1 MVQEV
6 EVTKIDIDGRTFWVR
21 PVSPSVLGSGTVM
34 AIALAESQDKPFP
47 WDVGFNL
54 ENTKLSMELWITI
67 AGISGFYD

>member
-1 MVQEV
+1 MIQEV

-47 WDVGFNL
+47 WHVGFHF

>member
-1 MVQEV
+1 MVQHCDVTEV
-6 EVTKIDIDGRTFWVR
+6 EIDGRTFWVR

-47 WDVGFNL
+47 WDVGFHF

>member
-34 AIALAESQDKPFP
+34 AIALAQSQDKPFP
-47 WDVGFNL
+47 WHVGFHF
-54 ENTKLSMELWITI
+54 ESTKLSMELWITI

>member
-1 MVQEV
+1 M
-6 EVTKIDIDGRTFWVR
+6 R

-47 WDVGFNL
+47 WDVGFHF

-67 AGISGFYD
+67 AGISGFDD

>member
-21 PVSPSVLGSGTVM
+21 PVSPSVLGSGTVT

-47 WDVGFNL
+47 
-54 ENTKLSMELWITI
+54 
-67 AGISGFYD
+67 

>member
-34 AIALAESQDKPFP
+34 AIALAESQEKPFH
-47 WDVGFNL
+47 WDVGFHFK
-54 ENTKLSMELWITI
+54 NTKLSMELWITI